1 MLSGEGCRTSKTT
14 RMLAQKQP
22 PLKEC
27 VIAHWSRGPAPK
39 ISGAQ
44 AQNRSRGRVYISTE
58 RLRRRKNRYLQ
69 GNRERRS
76 SATSNGVDTAESD
89 FNKPFERCA
98 DVYTL
103 GRGAFLSGR
112 RQTGRTAGRV
122 RSENAGMSS
131 ETTGE
136 NPVHRKPK
144 ESRATLV
151 VPG

>member
-1 MLSGEGCRTSKTT
+1 
-14 RMLAQKQP
+14 MLAQKQP

-39 ISGAQ
+39 ISGAK

-58 RLRRRKNRYLQ
+58 RSKRRKNWYLQ
-69 GNRERRS
+69 GDGAMHS
-76 SATSNGVDTAESD
+76 SAIQSDINTAESD
-89 FNKPFERCA
+89 FNKLFERCA

-103 GRGAFLSGR
+103 GRGAFLFGR
-112 RQTGRTAGRV
+112 RQTGRTAGRI

-144 ESRATLV
+144 VSRATLV
-151 VPG
+151 VPGLVGT

>member
-1 MLSGEGCRTSKTT
+1 MF
-14 RMLAQKQP
+14 
-22 PLKEC
+22 
-27 VIAHWSRGPAPK
+27 
-39 ISGAQ
+39 
-44 AQNRSRGRVYISTE
+44 TE
-58 RLRRRKNRYLQ
+58 RSKRRKNWYLQ
-69 GNRERRS
+69 GNGERRS
-76 SATSNGVDTAESD
+76 SATANDVDTAESD

-144 ESRATLV
+144 GSWATLV
-151 VPG
+151 APG

>member
-1 MLSGEGCRTSKTT
+1 MRNSSLVERPC
-14 RMLAQKQP
+14 A
-22 PLKEC
+22 EN
-27 VIAHWSRGPAPK
+27 IRG
-39 ISGAQ
+39 S
-44 AQNRSRGRVYISTE
+44 STE
-58 RLRRRKNRYLQ
+58 PKPRQGVHIDRAFKAQENCYLQ

-76 SATSNGVDTAESD
+76 SATSNEVDTAESD

>member
-1 MLSGEGCRTSKTT
+1 
-14 RMLAQKQP
+14 MLAQKQP

-39 ISGAQ
+39 ISGAK
-44 AQNRSRGRVYISTE
+44 AQNRSRGIV
-58 RLRRRKNRYLQ
+58 L
-69 GNRERRS
+69 
-76 SATSNGVDTAESD
+76 DTM
-89 FNKPFERCA
+89 
-98 DVYTL
+98 

-112 RQTGRTAGRV
+112 RQTGRTAGRI

-144 ESRATLV
+144 VSRATLV
-151 VPG
+151 VPGLVGT